1 MFTSSIMH
9 VETNPFYPKN
19 FLTIGD
25 NTAKVNFYF
34 WTINYNILFFCWKI
48 IFSLKFNEVN
58 SIKVSKNLSLFM
70 IYKPVCFIYQYSS
83 LVQGGLSPHSP
94 PPPEYASARGLSLS
108 WIRFGWVWDFLTFN
122 SYQLKLHVYVLD
134 PALFRYGVKIFKK
147 AIYSLWNQVLL
158 GSLVVAGVQ
167 LEYQVQ
173 GWPVVAGVQLEYQ
186 VQGM

>member
-70 IYKPVCFIYQYSS
+70 IYKPLCFIYQYIS

-94 PPPEYASARGLSLS
+94 P
-108 WIRFGWVWDFLTFN
+108 WIHLWLFHMEMIQNNYPVNFLQHISV
-122 SYQLKLHVYVLD
+122 SYL
-134 PALFRYGVKIFKK
+134 ALWSI
-147 AIYSLWNQVLL
+147 L
-158 GSLVVAGVQ
+158 
-167 LEYQVQ
+167 
-173 GWPVVAGVQLEYQ
+173 
-186 VQGM
+186 